1 MVSCLDH
8 SGWSQRLRWVQLPG
22 TRGRFGV
29 KKLSCTWKSHQSEH
43 QWDKVRRCSAGLGV
57 PQIPRVGRV
66 SWLGEVNGCAL
77 YAQARPWPGAPWA
90 EKHEAY

>member
-43 QWDKVRRCSAGLGV
+43 QWDKVRRCSAGLGG
-57 PQIPRVGRV
+57 PANPPGGQGELAGGGERVHSV
-66 SWLGEVNGCAL
+66 C
-77 YAQARPWPGAPWA
+77 PGSAMAWGSVG
-90 EKHEAY
+90 